1 MKIKTIVIV
10 VIALVFAAIV
20 GVRVLDGNKPKD
32 QNNVADLQEV
42 IKVSVVKPTVIEF
55 EDLVTFVGTA
65 EPKEKAVLASKVTN
79 DVTVLEVL
87 VDVGDM
93 VKRGQRLAR
102 FDDNIVSRQIEE
114 ARAAVAAA
122 KAAMSQARSQ
132 LQTTEK
138 DYIRYKN
145 LFEEQVISRQQLDQ
159 IEGRYE
165 VEKAKLEQAQ
175 RQLDQAEAQLMQL
188 QIMKGYHDVVSPV
201 DGVIAQRNIDPGD
214 TVRAGNTCFV
224 ISKQE
229 IVKIKGTITEKDY
242 PKVKLGQLAHVKVDA
257 FPDMAFE
264 AQVMRISPTLDSVT
278 RTGEV
283 EVWVPANDTLKP
295 GMFARVEVVVGRH
308 KGLSLPRE
316 AIKQLLGTGE
326 WYCFVV
332 TDDNKAKQTF
342 IKRGIESGNLVEIVE
357 GVSEGYGVI
366 SPIVR
371 ALGDGVPVEVVS
383 E

>member
-1 MKIKTIVIV
+1 MKIKTIVLV

-102 FDDNIVSRQIEE
+102 FDDSIVRGKLKKQ
-114 ARAAVAAA
+114 AAVAAA

-159 IEGRYE
+159 IEGR
-165 VEKAKLEQAQ
+165 
-175 RQLDQAEAQLMQL
+175 
-188 QIMKGYHDVVSPV
+188 
-201 DGVIAQRNIDPGD
+201 
-214 TVRAGNTCFV
+214 
-224 ISKQE
+224 
-229 IVKIKGTITEKDY
+229 
-242 PKVKLGQLAHVKVDA
+242 
-257 FPDMAFE
+257 
-264 AQVMRISPTLDSVT
+264 
-278 RTGEV
+278 
-283 EVWVPANDTLKP
+283 
-295 GMFARVEVVVGRH
+295 
-308 KGLSLPRE
+308 
-316 AIKQLLGTGE
+316 
-326 WYCFVV
+326 
-332 TDDNKAKQTF
+332 
-342 IKRGIESGNLVEIVE
+342 
-357 GVSEGYGVI
+357 
-366 SPIVR
+366 
-371 ALGDGVPVEVVS
+371 
-383 E
+383 